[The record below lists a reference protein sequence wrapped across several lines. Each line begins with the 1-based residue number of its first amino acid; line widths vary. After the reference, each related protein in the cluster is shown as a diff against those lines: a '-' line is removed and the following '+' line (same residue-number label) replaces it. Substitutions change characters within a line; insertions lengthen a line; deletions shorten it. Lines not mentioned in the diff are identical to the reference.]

1 MAPPYTMRKAI
12 ANGGGCSYKGGQKG
26 ELQLAGNVFVTQENP
41 RVDILPA
48 TQWGDLT
55 SLATPFDQILTN
67 PGRLVAQIKRKLE
80 RFDDEDWLL
89 AMGDPAIIGIAFA
102 IAADANA
109 GRVNMLKWDKMERQY
124 YPVRI
129 RLRGGGIEELNN
141 LTREYVD

>member
-1 MAPPYTMRKAI
+1 MVAVPFIKGDRKENYT
-12 ANGGGCSYKGGQKG
+12 
-26 ELQLAGNVFVTQENP
+26 LAGNVFVTQENP

-67 PGRLVAQIKRKLE
+67 PGRLVTEIRRKLHG
-80 RFDDEDWLL
+80 FDDKDWLL

-102 IAADANA
+102 LAANA
-109 GRVNMLKWDKMERQY
+109 NSGRVNMLKWDKLEKAY

-129 RLRGGGIEELNN
+129 HLRGGIEEL
-141 LTREYVD
+141 TT